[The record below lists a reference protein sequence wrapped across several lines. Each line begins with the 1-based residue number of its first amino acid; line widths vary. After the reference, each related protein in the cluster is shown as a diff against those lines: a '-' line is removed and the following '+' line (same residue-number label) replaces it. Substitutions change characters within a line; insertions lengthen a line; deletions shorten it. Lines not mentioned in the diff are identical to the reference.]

1 MSGADPSHTIAEVQG
16 LYGPFTFS
24 ERLLQKIWDR
34 GDFDSRRLTTL
45 DGRPVIL
52 ENRGKWNGLAGP
64 DFRQARV
71 RIGDAIKTGDVELHL
86 YADDWIAHR
95 HAEDRAYSDVCLHV
109 VLFPPSAAHRTIGCD
124 GSEIPVVV
132 LLPVLRHDLEEY
144 AAEDAVET
152 MANRSCDQLRDALR
166 ELEPVQI
173 RQHLMDGAMR
183 RWRRKVHYAKLR
195 IERLGFDEA
204 CHQTAMEVLGYR
216 FNRVPMLNLAA
227 RYQLEK
233 WPAVSAEAIEVML
246 IEEHANWARGGV
258 RPANQPRRRLQQY
271 AQWVAACPQW
281 PTALVEAG
289 AAWPAPAL
297 TDSTRTVR
305 GSGGLSGIKAHLA
318 QHICGDALGGTRLDT
333 MVCDALL
340 PLLSVRSSR
349 DLAGIWWHWW
359 PGDLPGFAE
368 PARAEIGRA
377 VLPFCQ
383 GAVQGLIDWTFELEA
398 ETS

>member
-34 GDFDSRRLTTL
+34 GDFDSRRLTTM
-45 DGRPVIL
+45 DGRSVVL
-52 ENRGKWNGLAGP
+52 ENRGQWNGLAGP
-64 DFRQARV
+64 DFRHARM
-71 RIGDAIKTGDVELHL
+71 RIGDGIKTGDVELHL
-86 YADDWIAHR
+86 YAEDWIAHR

-144 AAEDAVET
+144 AAEEAVET
-152 MANRSCDQLRDALR
+152 MANRSCDQLRDTLR
-166 ELEPVQI
+166 ELESEQI
-173 RQHLMDGAMR
+173 RQRLMDGAMR
-183 RWRRKVHYAKLR
+183 RWRRKVHFAKLR

-227 RYQLEK
+227 RYPLEN
-233 WPAVSAEAIEVML
+233 WSGVSGEEIEVML

-271 AQWVAACPQW
+271 AQWVAVCPQW
-281 PTALVEAG
+281 PTALVEASTS
-289 AAWPAPAL
+289 WPEPVL

-305 GSGGLSGIKAHLA
+305 GSGLSGMKTHLA
-318 QHICGDALGGTRLDT
+318 RPICGGALGGTRLDT

-340 PLLSVRSSR
+340 PLLSARSDR

-359 PGDLPGFAE
+359 PGDLPGFTE

-383 GAVQGLIDWTFELEA
+383 GAVQGLIDWTLELEA